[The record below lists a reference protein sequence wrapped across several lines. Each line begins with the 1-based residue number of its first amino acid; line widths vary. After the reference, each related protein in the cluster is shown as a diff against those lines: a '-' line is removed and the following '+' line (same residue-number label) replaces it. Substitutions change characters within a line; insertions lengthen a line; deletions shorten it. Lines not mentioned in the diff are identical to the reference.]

1 MVISKNPIRVI
12 VMPLIYDAHLGD
24 PIGNWG
30 DNLMSLICGANFV
43 TNLVTKLVLL
53 LNAHNESLEIWV

>member
-1 MVISKNPIRVI
+1 
-12 VMPLIYDAHLGD
+12 MPLIYDAHLGD